1 MEEAMSIARHWQ
13 IEEEYKRLSVEEQ
26 KKKENDSKMLND
38 ITAYIRENVTL
49 HFTRFADGSP
59 LYSNTPIG
67 YYEIE
72 YSGGAYSI
80 MTPDD
85 EYHKGVY
92 NDLASA
98 MEACIEYH
106 RNALIRAIEEGSK
119 K

>member
-38 ITAYIRENVTL
+38 ITAYIRGNVTL
-49 HFTRFADGSP
+49 HFTRFDDVNSWD
-59 LYSNTPIG
+59 SNTSIG
-67 YYEIE
+67 GYSIE

-106 RNALIRAIEEGSK
+106 RNALIRAIEDGSK
-119 K
+119 

>member
-1 MEEAMSIARHWQ
+1 MTLNEIAG
-13 IEEEYKRLSVEEQ
+13 
-26 KKKENDSKMLND
+26 
-38 ITAYIRENVTL
+38 YIRSNVTL
-49 HFTRFADGSP
+49 NFVKYDHMEAWFTQ
-59 LYSNTPIG
+59 TEIG
-67 YYEIE
+67 YYSIE

-92 NDLASA
+92 RDLASA
-98 MEACIEYH
+98 MDACIEHH